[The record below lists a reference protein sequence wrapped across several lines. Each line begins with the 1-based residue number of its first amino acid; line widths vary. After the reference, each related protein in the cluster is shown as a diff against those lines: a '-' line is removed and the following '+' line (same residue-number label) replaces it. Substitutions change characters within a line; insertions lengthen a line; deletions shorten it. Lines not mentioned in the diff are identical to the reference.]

1 MEERI
6 RLVVGDIT
14 HFTGDALVTSAN
26 TALMGGGGVDG
37 AVHQAAGPEL
47 LEALSGIGYCP
58 EGEARITPGFRLPVK
73 YVIHAVGPVYVGGQ
87 AGEAE
92 TLASAYHWSLELAE
106 ANGVQT
112 IAFPCISTGA
122 FEYPRDEACA
132 VAVPT
137 VQQWLSE
144 HELPRVVTFCCH
156 DPEDVAV
163 YRERLGLEPEA
174 LP

>member
-14 HFTGDALVTSAN
+14 HFRGDAIVTSAN
-26 TALMGGGGVDG
+26 AALMGGGGVDG
-37 AVHQAAGPEL
+37 AVHRAAGPEL
-47 LEALSGIGYCP
+47 LEALSGIGDCP
-58 EGEARITPGFRLPVK
+58 EGEARITPGFLLPARF
-73 YVIHAVGPVYVGGQ
+73 VIHAVGPIYADGQ
-87 AGEAE
+87 SGEAK
-92 TLASAYHWSLELAE
+92 TLASTYRWSLRLAE
-106 ANGVQT
+106 ENQVET

-122 FEYPRDEACA
+122 FEYPRGEACA
-132 VAVPT
+132 VAVDT

-144 HELPRVVTFCCH
+144 HDLPRVVTFCCY

-174 LP
+174 LR